1 MKTAQEV
8 IEFLE
13 SEIKNL
19 EDGDGYY
26 GEEIEYLQY
35 LIEKIKVEK

>member
-1 MKTAQEV
+1 MKTVQEV

-19 EDGDGYY
+19 EDGPGYY

-35 LIEKIKVEK
+35 LIKQITGS